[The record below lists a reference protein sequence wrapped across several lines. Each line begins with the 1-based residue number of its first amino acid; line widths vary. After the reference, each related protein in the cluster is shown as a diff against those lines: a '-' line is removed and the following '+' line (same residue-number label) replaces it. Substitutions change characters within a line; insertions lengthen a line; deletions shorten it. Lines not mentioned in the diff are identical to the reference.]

1 MLTQIS
7 YYNRKD
13 LKYFQFISDHFG
25 VQFTDKSFNDPNLT
39 VHAIQDG
46 LDIVAVMLMRKK
58 KECYRINFIHVAEKY
73 QRQGYASFL
82 IDYVIKSIYEETKD
96 FVTVITRVKAN
107 NLTSLNFFIKAGY
120 KFKTFECRSETVDI
134 NGSITTTI
142 KPAYILTYDYGKQDP
157 FSLTQIY

>member
-7 YYNRKD
+7 YYCKKD
-13 LKYFQFISDHFG
+13 PRYFQFITDHFG
-25 VQFTDKSFNDPNLT
+25 VQFTEKSFNDLTLT

-46 LDIVAVMLMRKK
+46 LDIVAVMLIRKK

-73 QRQGYASFL
+73 QRQGYATFL
-82 IDYVIKSIYEETKD
+82 MDYVIKCIHEETKN

-107 NLTSLNFFIKAGY
+107 NLGSLNFFTKAGY
-120 KFKTFECRSETVDI
+120 KFKTYECRSETVDI

-142 KPAYILTYDYGKQDP
+142 KPAYILTYDYGKENPFKQD
-157 FSLTQIY
+157 

>member
-7 YYNRKD
+7 YYCKKD
-13 LKYFQFISDHFG
+13 PRYFQFITDHFG
-25 VQFTDKSFNDPNLT
+25 VQFTEKSFDDPTLT

-46 LDIVAVMLMRKK
+46 LDIVAVMLIRKK

-73 QRQGYASFL
+73 QRQGYATFL
-82 IDYVIKSIYEETKD
+82 MDYVIKCIHEETKD

-107 NLTSLNFFIKAGY
+107 NLGSLNFFTKAGY
-120 KFKTFECRSETVDI
+120 KFKTYECRSETVDI

-142 KPAYILTYDYGKQDP
+142 KPAYILTYDYGKEDP
-157 FSLTQIY
+157 FKQD

>member
-25 VQFTDKSFNDPNLT
+25 VQFTDKSFKDPNLT

-82 IDYVIKSIYEETKD
+82 IDYVIKSIYEETKE
-96 FVTVITRVKAN
+96 FVTVITRVKAD
-107 NLTSLNFFIKAGY
+107 NLPSLNFFINAGY
-120 KFKTFECRSETVDI
+120 KFKTFECKNETVNTDGNI
-134 NGSITTTI
+134 ITTI
-142 KPAYILTYDYGKQDP
+142 KPAYILTYDFRNEIIVK
-157 FSLTQIY
+157 

>member
-13 LKYFQFISDHFG
+13 LKYFQFITDHFG
-25 VQFTDKSFNDPNLT
+25 VQFTDKSFKDPNLT

-82 IDYVIKSIYEETKD
+82 IDYVIRSIYEETKD
-96 FVTVITRVKAN
+96 LVTVITRVKAN

-120 KFKTFECRSETVDI
+120 KFKTFECKHETVTVDG
-134 NGSITTTI
+134 NITTTI
-142 KPAYILTYDYGKQDP
+142 KPAYILTYDFREQIIVKQD
-157 FSLTQIY
+157 

>member
-7 YYNRKD
+7 YYCKKD
-13 LKYFQFISDHFG
+13 PRYFQFITDHFG
-25 VQFTDKSFNDPNLT
+25 VQFTEKSFNDPTLT

-46 LDIVAVMLMRKK
+46 LDIVAVMLIRKK

-73 QRQGYASFL
+73 QRQGYATFL
-82 IDYVIKSIYEETKD
+82 MDYVIKCIHEETKD

-107 NLTSLNFFIKAGY
+107 NLGSLNFFTKAGY
-120 KFKTFECRSETVDI
+120 KFKTYECRSETVDI

-142 KPAYILTYDYGKQDP
+142 KPAYILTYDYGKENPFKQD
-157 FSLTQIY
+157 

>member
-7 YYNRKD
+7 YYCKKD
-13 LKYFQFISDHFG
+13 PRYFQFITDHFG
-25 VQFTDKSFNDPNLT
+25 VQFTEKSFNDPTLT

-46 LDIVAVMLMRKK
+46 LDIVAVMLIRKK

-73 QRQGYASFL
+73 QRQGYATFL
-82 IDYVIKSIYEETKD
+82 MDYVIRSIHEETKD

-107 NLTSLNFFIKAGY
+107 NLGSLNFFTKTGY
-120 KFKTFECRSETVDI
+120 KFKTYECRSETVDI

-142 KPAYILTYDYGKQDP
+142 KPAYILTYDYGKENPFKQD
-157 FSLTQIY
+157 

>member
-7 YYNRKD
+7 YYCKKD
-13 LKYFQFISDHFG
+13 PRYFQFITDHFG
-25 VQFTDKSFNDPNLT
+25 VQFTEKSFNDPTLT

-46 LDIVAVMLMRKK
+46 LDIVAVMLIRKK

-73 QRQGYASFL
+73 QRQGYATFL
-82 IDYVIKSIYEETKD
+82 MDYVIKCIHEETKD

-107 NLTSLNFFIKAGY
+107 NLNSLNFFTKAGY
-120 KFKTFECRSETVDI
+120 KFKTYECRSETVDI

-142 KPAYILTYDYGKQDP
+142 KPAYILTYDYGKENPFKQD
-157 FSLTQIY
+157 

>member
-7 YYNRKD
+7 YYCKKD
-13 LKYFQFISDHFG
+13 PRYFQFITDHFG
-25 VQFTDKSFNDPNLT
+25 VQFTEKSFDDPTLT

-46 LDIVAVMLMRKK
+46 LDIVAVMLIRKK

-73 QRQGYASFL
+73 QRQGYATFL
-82 IDYVIKSIYEETKD
+82 MDYVIKCIHEETKD

-107 NLTSLNFFIKAGY
+107 NLGSLNFFTKAGY
-120 KFKTFECRSETVDI
+120 KFKTYECRSETVDI

-142 KPAYILTYDYGKQDP
+142 KPAYILTYDYGKENP
-157 FSLTQIY
+157 FK